1 MNGNDT
7 LASFL
12 EQQDQQLQ
20 WRRDK
25 VQELCSKGYSQREIK
40 IDTNIRAKNGYR
52 SSFKFLIACAA
63 AFSTSFCAFSSTGES

>member
-1 MNGNDT
+1 MERLSSGT
-7 LASFL
+7 
-12 EQQDQQLQ
+12 EHQQNQVN

-63 AFSTSFCAFSSTGES
+63 AFSTSFCAFSSTGVS